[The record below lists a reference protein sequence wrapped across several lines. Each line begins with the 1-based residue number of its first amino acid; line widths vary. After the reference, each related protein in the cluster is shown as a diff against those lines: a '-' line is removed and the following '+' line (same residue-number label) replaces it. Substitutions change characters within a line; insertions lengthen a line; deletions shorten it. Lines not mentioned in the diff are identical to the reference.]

1 MSDIQPR
8 ISYVTFMNG
17 FLNLSFFLMCLT
29 VVVNLVVGE
38 FDKKGK
44 FKVGDRIDSHCR
56 WIFPF
61 TFFGIILVLL
71 YVAFFCL

>member
-1 MSDIQPR
+1 
-8 ISYVTFMNG
+8 
-17 FLNLSFFLMCLT
+17 
-29 VVVNLVVGE
+29 VGE

-44 FKVGDRIDSHCR
+44 FKVGDRIDFHCR